1 MKNRNME
8 HHPSCTGMKKEKM
21 DWNEVEVRPHAKG
34 LGCERECIIP
44 ERREPSQLYSY
55 LSFCLGPGSLQVRNA
70 REGPQIQV
78 NRKVGRFV
86 ADVFLEYGKKCRLE
100 LLEGKIFA
108 EANLS

>member
-1 MKNRNME
+1 
-8 HHPSCTGMKKEKM
+8 MKKEKM

-34 LGCERECIIP
+34 LRCERECIIP